1 MNELKRVQHKYK
13 VSSKDFFNIKVKSSN
28 YKKESPLM
36 MTFVSIGLATTILT
50 PLLSIL

>member
-13 VSSKDFFNIKVKSSN
+13 VSGKDFLNSKVTRT
-28 YKKESPLM
+28 YCKKENPLM
-36 MTFVSIGLATTILT
+36 MTLVSIGLATTLLT

>member
-13 VSSKDFFNIKVKSSN
+13 VRSEDFLNNKVTKAS
-28 YKKESPLM
+28 YKKENPLM

-50 PLLSIL
+50 PLLSLL